1 MSINDPIH
9 RVSVVS
15 TGRVQ
20 ILPDDMSSAG
30 RPMFLWLLTSRQW
43 TGPRPINTYVIEQRD
58 GVVLFDTGQDRG
70 KVTS

>member
-1 MSINDPIH
+1 MSLNDPIH

-20 ILPDDMSSAG
+20 IRPDHMLSAG
-30 RPMFLWLLTSRQW
+30 RPMFLWLLTSCQR
-43 TGPRPINTYVIEQRD
+43 TGPRPINYVIEQRD

-70 KVTS
+70 KVRS